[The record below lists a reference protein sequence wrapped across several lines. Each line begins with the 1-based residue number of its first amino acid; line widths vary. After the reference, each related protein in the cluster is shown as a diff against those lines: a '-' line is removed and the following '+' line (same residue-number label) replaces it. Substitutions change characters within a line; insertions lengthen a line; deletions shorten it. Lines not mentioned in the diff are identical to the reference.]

1 MREPRWVQIEV
12 IKAIHTRQINEHGGI
27 HGIRDTSLLQ
37 SAMDAPKN
45 SFHYGAESIIAM
57 AAKYAYS
64 LASNHPFA
72 DGNKRTAY
80 ICMRL
85 FLKLNG
91 YDISA
96 DGKEKIHLMTSIA
109 SGTMSVEAITAWLN
123 DHLIDLK

>member
-1 MREPRWVQIEV
+1 MIEPRWVQVEV
-12 IKAIHTRQINEHGGI
+12 IKAIHVRQINEHGGI
-27 HGIRDTSLLQ
+27 HGIRDDSLLH

-45 SFHYGAESIIAM
+45 SFHYGVESVIEL

-64 LASNHPFA
+64 IASNHPFA
-72 DGNKRTAY
+72 DGNKRISY

-96 DGKEKIHLMTSIA
+96 DGEEKIRLMTSIA
-109 SGTMSVEAITAWLN
+109 AGTMTVEAITVWLN